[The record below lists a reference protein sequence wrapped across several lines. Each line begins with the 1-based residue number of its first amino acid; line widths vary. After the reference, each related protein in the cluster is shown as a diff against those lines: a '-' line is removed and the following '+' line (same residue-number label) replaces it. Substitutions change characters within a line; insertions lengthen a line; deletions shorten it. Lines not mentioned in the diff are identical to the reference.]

1 MHKKLKKW
9 IVWGAML
16 LVAGGSFAATSQ
28 PDFLLGK
35 NIQILFN
42 MFRDVSLFYVD
53 SVDADRLLENAA
65 AGMVSELDPYTELI
79 PEKEMA
85 DFEIQATG
93 KYAGIGAI
101 IRKSGDYVMIAQPY
115 KNFPA
120 DKAGLV
126 VGDVIVAINGES
138 IKGYDATKVSDML
151 KGTPGTSVKLTV
163 EKLLTG
169 EQEEVEIKRERI
181 VISGVPY
188 YGVIDGNV
196 GYILHNDFSEDCSQ
210 DVLAAF
216 EALKKQG
223 ITSLIIDLRG
233 NGGGIL
239 QEAVKILSMFVPKG
253 TTVVSMKGRS
263 EDSNEKFVTTTD
275 PVDTEIPIAVL
286 VNSMTA
292 SAAEI
297 VSGALQDLD
306 RAVLVGQRTFGKGL
320 VQVTRPLGYNAYLK
334 VTTAKYYIP
343 SGRCI
348 QSVDY
353 AHRNE
358 DGSVGMVP
366 DSLIKE
372 YKTVAGRKVYDGGGI
387 MPDVRLDPNYTS
399 IFTMSLYAKG
409 YSWADMTSVVDSV
422 DRGEFAKNLRPFADL
437 SPIEAFL
444 EQYLEGDFS
453 SLALPFACCATD
465 GGSNECVVL
474 REGKL
479 ARALTASS
487 AIPPFFRGVDIG
499 GRKYYDG
506 AFSNAVPADVCREM
520 GAEVVVGIDLSA
532 YARAD
537 AEKGRV
543 ERWVGS
549 VVGAITPVRTLED
562 AKTRGYRAADV
573 MLRPNLYDFRATS
586 IDRAAVDA
594 MFEIGYMEAKSRM
607 EEIRKAIADV
617 QKNKPRRRLK

>member
-1 MHKKLKKW
+1 M
-9 IVWGAML
+9 A
-16 LVAGGSFAATSQ
+16 
-28 PDFLLGK
+28 
-35 NIQILFN
+35 
-42 MFRDVSLFYVD
+42 
-53 SVDADRLLENAA
+53 LLEKVRALFA
-65 AGMVSELDPYTELI
+65 RRRPSVVLGLALGSGGAKGMAHL
-79 PEKEMA
+79 
-85 DFEIQATG
+85 
-93 KYAGIGAI
+93 GAL
-101 IRKSGDYVMIAQPY
+101 
-115 KNFPA
+115 
-120 DKAGLV
+120 KAFAEEGLSFSV
-126 VGDVIVAINGES
+126 V
-138 IKGYDATKVSDML
+138 T
-151 KGTPGTSVKLTV
+151 GTSI
-163 EKLLTG
+163 G
-169 EQEEVEIKRERI
+169 SI
-181 VISGVPY
+181 V
-188 YGVIDGNV
+188 
-196 GYILHNDFSEDCSQ
+196 
-210 DVLAAF
+210 
-216 EALKKQG
+216 
-223 ITSLIIDLRG
+223 
-233 NGGGIL
+233 
-239 QEAVKILSMFVPKG
+239 
-253 TTVVSMKGRS
+253 
-263 EDSNEKFVTTTD
+263 
-275 PVDTEIPIAVL
+275 
-286 VNSMTA
+286 
-292 SAAEI
+292 
-297 VSGALQDLD
+297 GA
-306 RAVLVGQRTFGKGL
+306 
-320 VQVTRPLGYNAYLK
+320 
-334 VTTAKYYIP
+334 
-343 SGRCI
+343 
-348 QSVDY
+348 
-353 AHRNE
+353 
-358 DGSVGMVP
+358 
-366 DSLIKE
+366 
-372 YKTVAGRKVYDGGGI
+372 
-387 MPDVRLDPNYTS
+387 
-399 IFTMSLYAKG
+399 LYAKG

-617 QKNKPRRRLK
+617 QKNKPRLRLK

>member
-1 MHKKLKKW
+1 M
-9 IVWGAML
+9 A
-16 LVAGGSFAATSQ
+16 
-28 PDFLLGK
+28 
-35 NIQILFN
+35 
-42 MFRDVSLFYVD
+42 
-53 SVDADRLLENAA
+53 LLEKVRALFA
-65 AGMVSELDPYTELI
+65 RRRPSVVLGLALGSGGAKGMAHL
-79 PEKEMA
+79 
-85 DFEIQATG
+85 
-93 KYAGIGAI
+93 GAL
-101 IRKSGDYVMIAQPY
+101 
-115 KNFPA
+115 
-120 DKAGLV
+120 KAFAEEGLSFSV
-126 VGDVIVAINGES
+126 V
-138 IKGYDATKVSDML
+138 T
-151 KGTPGTSVKLTV
+151 GTSI
-163 EKLLTG
+163 G
-169 EQEEVEIKRERI
+169 SI
-181 VISGVPY
+181 V
-188 YGVIDGNV
+188 
-196 GYILHNDFSEDCSQ
+196 
-210 DVLAAF
+210 
-216 EALKKQG
+216 
-223 ITSLIIDLRG
+223 
-233 NGGGIL
+233 
-239 QEAVKILSMFVPKG
+239 
-253 TTVVSMKGRS
+253 
-263 EDSNEKFVTTTD
+263 
-275 PVDTEIPIAVL
+275 
-286 VNSMTA
+286 
-292 SAAEI
+292 
-297 VSGALQDLD
+297 GA
-306 RAVLVGQRTFGKGL
+306 
-320 VQVTRPLGYNAYLK
+320 
-334 VTTAKYYIP
+334 
-343 SGRCI
+343 
-348 QSVDY
+348 
-353 AHRNE
+353 
-358 DGSVGMVP
+358 
-366 DSLIKE
+366 
-372 YKTVAGRKVYDGGGI
+372 
-387 MPDVRLDPNYTS
+387 
-399 IFTMSLYAKG
+399 LYAKG

-506 AFSNAVPADVCREM
+506 AFSNVVPADVCREM

-573 MLRPNLYDFRATS
+573 MLSPNLYDFRATS

>member
-1 MHKKLKKW
+1 M
-9 IVWGAML
+9 A
-16 LVAGGSFAATSQ
+16 
-28 PDFLLGK
+28 
-35 NIQILFN
+35 
-42 MFRDVSLFYVD
+42 
-53 SVDADRLLENAA
+53 LLEKVRALFA
-65 AGMVSELDPYTELI
+65 RRRPSVVLGLALGSGGAKGMAHL
-79 PEKEMA
+79 
-85 DFEIQATG
+85 
-93 KYAGIGAI
+93 GAL
-101 IRKSGDYVMIAQPY
+101 
-115 KNFPA
+115 
-120 DKAGLV
+120 KAFAEEGLSFSV
-126 VGDVIVAINGES
+126 V
-138 IKGYDATKVSDML
+138 T
-151 KGTPGTSVKLTV
+151 GTSI
-163 EKLLTG
+163 G
-169 EQEEVEIKRERI
+169 SI
-181 VISGVPY
+181 V
-188 YGVIDGNV
+188 
-196 GYILHNDFSEDCSQ
+196 
-210 DVLAAF
+210 
-216 EALKKQG
+216 
-223 ITSLIIDLRG
+223 
-233 NGGGIL
+233 
-239 QEAVKILSMFVPKG
+239 
-253 TTVVSMKGRS
+253 
-263 EDSNEKFVTTTD
+263 
-275 PVDTEIPIAVL
+275 
-286 VNSMTA
+286 
-292 SAAEI
+292 
-297 VSGALQDLD
+297 GA
-306 RAVLVGQRTFGKGL
+306 
-320 VQVTRPLGYNAYLK
+320 
-334 VTTAKYYIP
+334 
-343 SGRCI
+343 
-348 QSVDY
+348 
-353 AHRNE
+353 
-358 DGSVGMVP
+358 
-366 DSLIKE
+366 
-372 YKTVAGRKVYDGGGI
+372 
-387 MPDVRLDPNYTS
+387 
-399 IFTMSLYAKG
+399 LYAKG

-506 AFSNAVPADVCREM
+506 AFSNAVPADVCRGM

>member
-1 MHKKLKKW
+1 M
-9 IVWGAML
+9 A
-16 LVAGGSFAATSQ
+16 
-28 PDFLLGK
+28 
-35 NIQILFN
+35 
-42 MFRDVSLFYVD
+42 
-53 SVDADRLLENAA
+53 LLEKVRALFA
-65 AGMVSELDPYTELI
+65 RRRPSVVLGLALGSGGAKGMAHL
-79 PEKEMA
+79 
-85 DFEIQATG
+85 
-93 KYAGIGAI
+93 GAL
-101 IRKSGDYVMIAQPY
+101 
-115 KNFPA
+115 
-120 DKAGLV
+120 KAFAEEGLSFSV
-126 VGDVIVAINGES
+126 V
-138 IKGYDATKVSDML
+138 T
-151 KGTPGTSVKLTV
+151 GTSI
-163 EKLLTG
+163 G
-169 EQEEVEIKRERI
+169 SI
-181 VISGVPY
+181 V
-188 YGVIDGNV
+188 
-196 GYILHNDFSEDCSQ
+196 
-210 DVLAAF
+210 
-216 EALKKQG
+216 
-223 ITSLIIDLRG
+223 
-233 NGGGIL
+233 
-239 QEAVKILSMFVPKG
+239 
-253 TTVVSMKGRS
+253 
-263 EDSNEKFVTTTD
+263 
-275 PVDTEIPIAVL
+275 
-286 VNSMTA
+286 
-292 SAAEI
+292 
-297 VSGALQDLD
+297 GA
-306 RAVLVGQRTFGKGL
+306 
-320 VQVTRPLGYNAYLK
+320 
-334 VTTAKYYIP
+334 
-343 SGRCI
+343 
-348 QSVDY
+348 
-353 AHRNE
+353 
-358 DGSVGMVP
+358 
-366 DSLIKE
+366 
-372 YKTVAGRKVYDGGGI
+372 
-387 MPDVRLDPNYTS
+387 
-399 IFTMSLYAKG
+399 LYAKG

-562 AKTRGYRAADV
+562 TKTRGYRAADV

>member
-1 MHKKLKKW
+1 MALLKK
-9 IVWGAML
+9 VRALFARRRPSVVLGLALGSGGAKGMAHL
-16 LVAGGSFAATSQ
+16 GALKAFAEEGLSF
-28 PDFLLGK
+28 
-35 NIQILFN
+35 
-42 MFRDVSLFYVD
+42 
-53 SVDADRLLENAA
+53 SV
-65 AGMVSELDPYTELI
+65 VT
-79 PEKEMA
+79 
-85 DFEIQATG
+85 
-93 KYAGIGAI
+93 
-101 IRKSGDYVMIAQPY
+101 
-115 KNFPA
+115 
-120 DKAGLV
+120 
-126 VGDVIVAINGES
+126 
-138 IKGYDATKVSDML
+138 
-151 KGTPGTSVKLTV
+151 GTSI
-163 EKLLTG
+163 G
-169 EQEEVEIKRERI
+169 SI
-181 VISGVPY
+181 V
-188 YGVIDGNV
+188 
-196 GYILHNDFSEDCSQ
+196 
-210 DVLAAF
+210 
-216 EALKKQG
+216 
-223 ITSLIIDLRG
+223 
-233 NGGGIL
+233 
-239 QEAVKILSMFVPKG
+239 
-253 TTVVSMKGRS
+253 
-263 EDSNEKFVTTTD
+263 
-275 PVDTEIPIAVL
+275 
-286 VNSMTA
+286 
-292 SAAEI
+292 
-297 VSGALQDLD
+297 GA
-306 RAVLVGQRTFGKGL
+306 
-320 VQVTRPLGYNAYLK
+320 
-334 VTTAKYYIP
+334 
-343 SGRCI
+343 
-348 QSVDY
+348 
-353 AHRNE
+353 
-358 DGSVGMVP
+358 
-366 DSLIKE
+366 
-372 YKTVAGRKVYDGGGI
+372 
-387 MPDVRLDPNYTS
+387 
-399 IFTMSLYAKG
+399 LYAKG

>member
-1 MHKKLKKW
+1 M
-9 IVWGAML
+9 A
-16 LVAGGSFAATSQ
+16 
-28 PDFLLGK
+28 
-35 NIQILFN
+35 
-42 MFRDVSLFYVD
+42 
-53 SVDADRLLENAA
+53 LLEKVRALFA
-65 AGMVSELDPYTELI
+65 RRRPSVVLGLALGSGGAKGMAHL
-79 PEKEMA
+79 
-85 DFEIQATG
+85 
-93 KYAGIGAI
+93 GAL
-101 IRKSGDYVMIAQPY
+101 
-115 KNFPA
+115 
-120 DKAGLV
+120 KAFAEEGLSFSV
-126 VGDVIVAINGES
+126 V
-138 IKGYDATKVSDML
+138 T
-151 KGTPGTSVKLTV
+151 GTSI
-163 EKLLTG
+163 G
-169 EQEEVEIKRERI
+169 SI
-181 VISGVPY
+181 V
-188 YGVIDGNV
+188 
-196 GYILHNDFSEDCSQ
+196 
-210 DVLAAF
+210 
-216 EALKKQG
+216 
-223 ITSLIIDLRG
+223 
-233 NGGGIL
+233 
-239 QEAVKILSMFVPKG
+239 
-253 TTVVSMKGRS
+253 
-263 EDSNEKFVTTTD
+263 
-275 PVDTEIPIAVL
+275 
-286 VNSMTA
+286 
-292 SAAEI
+292 
-297 VSGALQDLD
+297 GA
-306 RAVLVGQRTFGKGL
+306 
-320 VQVTRPLGYNAYLK
+320 
-334 VTTAKYYIP
+334 
-343 SGRCI
+343 
-348 QSVDY
+348 
-353 AHRNE
+353 
-358 DGSVGMVP
+358 
-366 DSLIKE
+366 
-372 YKTVAGRKVYDGGGI
+372 
-387 MPDVRLDPNYTS
+387 
-399 IFTMSLYAKG
+399 LYAKG

-594 MFEIGYMEAKSRM
+594 MFEIGYMEAKSGM
-607 EEIRKAIADV
+607 EEIRKVIADV

>member
-1 MHKKLKKW
+1 MTNTRGNPGKTHKAVYFFLKTVYNSYVY
-9 IVWGAML
+9 I
-16 LVAGGSFAATSQ
+16 AGE
-28 PDFLLGK
+28 
-35 NIQILFN
+35 
-42 MFRDVSLFYVD
+42 
-53 SVDADRLLENAA
+53 ADMALLEKVRALFA
-65 AGMVSELDPYTELI
+65 RRRPSVVLGLALGSGGAKGMAHL
-79 PEKEMA
+79 
-85 DFEIQATG
+85 
-93 KYAGIGAI
+93 GAL
-101 IRKSGDYVMIAQPY
+101 
-115 KNFPA
+115 
-120 DKAGLV
+120 KAFAEEGLSFSV
-126 VGDVIVAINGES
+126 V
-138 IKGYDATKVSDML
+138 T
-151 KGTPGTSVKLTV
+151 GTSI
-163 EKLLTG
+163 G
-169 EQEEVEIKRERI
+169 SI
-181 VISGVPY
+181 V
-188 YGVIDGNV
+188 
-196 GYILHNDFSEDCSQ
+196 
-210 DVLAAF
+210 
-216 EALKKQG
+216 
-223 ITSLIIDLRG
+223 
-233 NGGGIL
+233 
-239 QEAVKILSMFVPKG
+239 
-253 TTVVSMKGRS
+253 
-263 EDSNEKFVTTTD
+263 
-275 PVDTEIPIAVL
+275 
-286 VNSMTA
+286 
-292 SAAEI
+292 
-297 VSGALQDLD
+297 GA
-306 RAVLVGQRTFGKGL
+306 
-320 VQVTRPLGYNAYLK
+320 
-334 VTTAKYYIP
+334 
-343 SGRCI
+343 
-348 QSVDY
+348 
-353 AHRNE
+353 
-358 DGSVGMVP
+358 
-366 DSLIKE
+366 
-372 YKTVAGRKVYDGGGI
+372 
-387 MPDVRLDPNYTS
+387 
-399 IFTMSLYAKG
+399 LYAKG
-409 YSWADMTSVVDSV
+409 YSWADMTSVGDSV

>member
-1 MHKKLKKW
+1 MTNTRGNPGKTHKAVYFFLKTVYNSYVY
-9 IVWGAML
+9 I
-16 LVAGGSFAATSQ
+16 AGE
-28 PDFLLGK
+28 
-35 NIQILFN
+35 
-42 MFRDVSLFYVD
+42 
-53 SVDADRLLENAA
+53 ADMALLEKVRALFA
-65 AGMVSELDPYTELI
+65 RKRPSVVLGLALGSGGAKGMAHL
-79 PEKEMA
+79 
-85 DFEIQATG
+85 
-93 KYAGIGAI
+93 GAL
-101 IRKSGDYVMIAQPY
+101 
-115 KNFPA
+115 
-120 DKAGLV
+120 KAFAEEGLSFSV
-126 VGDVIVAINGES
+126 V
-138 IKGYDATKVSDML
+138 T
-151 KGTPGTSVKLTV
+151 GTSI
-163 EKLLTG
+163 G
-169 EQEEVEIKRERI
+169 SI
-181 VISGVPY
+181 V
-188 YGVIDGNV
+188 
-196 GYILHNDFSEDCSQ
+196 
-210 DVLAAF
+210 
-216 EALKKQG
+216 
-223 ITSLIIDLRG
+223 
-233 NGGGIL
+233 
-239 QEAVKILSMFVPKG
+239 
-253 TTVVSMKGRS
+253 
-263 EDSNEKFVTTTD
+263 
-275 PVDTEIPIAVL
+275 
-286 VNSMTA
+286 
-292 SAAEI
+292 
-297 VSGALQDLD
+297 GA
-306 RAVLVGQRTFGKGL
+306 
-320 VQVTRPLGYNAYLK
+320 
-334 VTTAKYYIP
+334 
-343 SGRCI
+343 
-348 QSVDY
+348 
-353 AHRNE
+353 
-358 DGSVGMVP
+358 
-366 DSLIKE
+366 
-372 YKTVAGRKVYDGGGI
+372 
-387 MPDVRLDPNYTS
+387 
-399 IFTMSLYAKG
+399 LYAKG

-499 GRKYYDG
+499 GRKLYDG
-506 AFSNAVPADVCREM
+506 AFSDAIPADVCREM

>member
-1 MHKKLKKW
+1 M
-9 IVWGAML
+9 A
-16 LVAGGSFAATSQ
+16 
-28 PDFLLGK
+28 
-35 NIQILFN
+35 
-42 MFRDVSLFYVD
+42 
-53 SVDADRLLENAA
+53 LLEKVRALFA
-65 AGMVSELDPYTELI
+65 RRRPSVVLGLALGSGGAKGMAHL
-79 PEKEMA
+79 
-85 DFEIQATG
+85 
-93 KYAGIGAI
+93 GAL
-101 IRKSGDYVMIAQPY
+101 
-115 KNFPA
+115 
-120 DKAGLV
+120 KAFAEEGLSFSV
-126 VGDVIVAINGES
+126 V
-138 IKGYDATKVSDML
+138 T
-151 KGTPGTSVKLTV
+151 GTSI
-163 EKLLTG
+163 G
-169 EQEEVEIKRERI
+169 SI
-181 VISGVPY
+181 V
-188 YGVIDGNV
+188 
-196 GYILHNDFSEDCSQ
+196 
-210 DVLAAF
+210 
-216 EALKKQG
+216 
-223 ITSLIIDLRG
+223 
-233 NGGGIL
+233 
-239 QEAVKILSMFVPKG
+239 
-253 TTVVSMKGRS
+253 
-263 EDSNEKFVTTTD
+263 
-275 PVDTEIPIAVL
+275 
-286 VNSMTA
+286 
-292 SAAEI
+292 
-297 VSGALQDLD
+297 GA
-306 RAVLVGQRTFGKGL
+306 
-320 VQVTRPLGYNAYLK
+320 
-334 VTTAKYYIP
+334 
-343 SGRCI
+343 
-348 QSVDY
+348 
-353 AHRNE
+353 
-358 DGSVGMVP
+358 
-366 DSLIKE
+366 
-372 YKTVAGRKVYDGGGI
+372 
-387 MPDVRLDPNYTS
+387 
-399 IFTMSLYAKG
+399 LYAKG

-453 SLALPFACCATD
+453 SLALPFACFATD

>member
-1 MHKKLKKW
+1 M
-9 IVWGAML
+9 A
-16 LVAGGSFAATSQ
+16 
-28 PDFLLGK
+28 
-35 NIQILFN
+35 
-42 MFRDVSLFYVD
+42 
-53 SVDADRLLENAA
+53 LLEKVRALFA
-65 AGMVSELDPYTELI
+65 RRRPSVVLGLALGSGGAKGMAHL
-79 PEKEMA
+79 
-85 DFEIQATG
+85 
-93 KYAGIGAI
+93 GAL
-101 IRKSGDYVMIAQPY
+101 
-115 KNFPA
+115 
-120 DKAGLV
+120 KAFAEEGLSFSV
-126 VGDVIVAINGES
+126 V
-138 IKGYDATKVSDML
+138 T
-151 KGTPGTSVKLTV
+151 GTSI
-163 EKLLTG
+163 G
-169 EQEEVEIKRERI
+169 SI
-181 VISGVPY
+181 V
-188 YGVIDGNV
+188 
-196 GYILHNDFSEDCSQ
+196 
-210 DVLAAF
+210 
-216 EALKKQG
+216 
-223 ITSLIIDLRG
+223 
-233 NGGGIL
+233 
-239 QEAVKILSMFVPKG
+239 
-253 TTVVSMKGRS
+253 
-263 EDSNEKFVTTTD
+263 
-275 PVDTEIPIAVL
+275 
-286 VNSMTA
+286 
-292 SAAEI
+292 
-297 VSGALQDLD
+297 GA
-306 RAVLVGQRTFGKGL
+306 
-320 VQVTRPLGYNAYLK
+320 
-334 VTTAKYYIP
+334 
-343 SGRCI
+343 
-348 QSVDY
+348 
-353 AHRNE
+353 
-358 DGSVGMVP
+358 
-366 DSLIKE
+366 
-372 YKTVAGRKVYDGGGI
+372 
-387 MPDVRLDPNYTS
+387 
-399 IFTMSLYAKG
+399 LYAKG

>member
-1 MHKKLKKW
+1 M
-9 IVWGAML
+9 A
-16 LVAGGSFAATSQ
+16 
-28 PDFLLGK
+28 
-35 NIQILFN
+35 
-42 MFRDVSLFYVD
+42 
-53 SVDADRLLENAA
+53 LLEKVRALFA
-65 AGMVSELDPYTELI
+65 RRRPSVVLGLALGSGGAKGMAHL
-79 PEKEMA
+79 
-85 DFEIQATG
+85 
-93 KYAGIGAI
+93 GAL
-101 IRKSGDYVMIAQPY
+101 
-115 KNFPA
+115 
-120 DKAGLV
+120 KAFAEEGLSFSV
-126 VGDVIVAINGES
+126 V
-138 IKGYDATKVSDML
+138 T
-151 KGTPGTSVKLTV
+151 GTSI
-163 EKLLTG
+163 G
-169 EQEEVEIKRERI
+169 SI
-181 VISGVPY
+181 V
-188 YGVIDGNV
+188 
-196 GYILHNDFSEDCSQ
+196 
-210 DVLAAF
+210 
-216 EALKKQG
+216 
-223 ITSLIIDLRG
+223 
-233 NGGGIL
+233 
-239 QEAVKILSMFVPKG
+239 
-253 TTVVSMKGRS
+253 
-263 EDSNEKFVTTTD
+263 
-275 PVDTEIPIAVL
+275 
-286 VNSMTA
+286 
-292 SAAEI
+292 
-297 VSGALQDLD
+297 GA
-306 RAVLVGQRTFGKGL
+306 
-320 VQVTRPLGYNAYLK
+320 
-334 VTTAKYYIP
+334 
-343 SGRCI
+343 
-348 QSVDY
+348 
-353 AHRNE
+353 
-358 DGSVGMVP
+358 
-366 DSLIKE
+366 
-372 YKTVAGRKVYDGGGI
+372 
-387 MPDVRLDPNYTS
+387 
-399 IFTMSLYAKG
+399 LYAKG

-617 QKNKPRRRLK
+617 HKNKPRRRLK

>member
-1 MHKKLKKW
+1 M
-9 IVWGAML
+9 A
-16 LVAGGSFAATSQ
+16 
-28 PDFLLGK
+28 
-35 NIQILFN
+35 
-42 MFRDVSLFYVD
+42 
-53 SVDADRLLENAA
+53 LLEKVRALFA
-65 AGMVSELDPYTELI
+65 RRRPSVVLGLALGSGGAKGMAHL
-79 PEKEMA
+79 
-85 DFEIQATG
+85 
-93 KYAGIGAI
+93 GAL
-101 IRKSGDYVMIAQPY
+101 
-115 KNFPA
+115 
-120 DKAGLV
+120 KAFAEEGLSFSV
-126 VGDVIVAINGES
+126 V
-138 IKGYDATKVSDML
+138 T
-151 KGTPGTSVKLTV
+151 GTSI
-163 EKLLTG
+163 G
-169 EQEEVEIKRERI
+169 SI
-181 VISGVPY
+181 V
-188 YGVIDGNV
+188 
-196 GYILHNDFSEDCSQ
+196 
-210 DVLAAF
+210 
-216 EALKKQG
+216 
-223 ITSLIIDLRG
+223 
-233 NGGGIL
+233 
-239 QEAVKILSMFVPKG
+239 
-253 TTVVSMKGRS
+253 
-263 EDSNEKFVTTTD
+263 
-275 PVDTEIPIAVL
+275 
-286 VNSMTA
+286 
-292 SAAEI
+292 
-297 VSGALQDLD
+297 GA
-306 RAVLVGQRTFGKGL
+306 
-320 VQVTRPLGYNAYLK
+320 
-334 VTTAKYYIP
+334 
-343 SGRCI
+343 
-348 QSVDY
+348 
-353 AHRNE
+353 
-358 DGSVGMVP
+358 
-366 DSLIKE
+366 
-372 YKTVAGRKVYDGGGI
+372 
-387 MPDVRLDPNYTS
+387 
-399 IFTMSLYAKG
+399 LYAKG
-409 YSWADMTSVVDSV
+409 YSWTDMTSVVDSV

>member
-1 MHKKLKKW
+1 MTNTRGNPGKTHKAVYFFLKTVYNSYVY
-9 IVWGAML
+9 I
-16 LVAGGSFAATSQ
+16 AGE
-28 PDFLLGK
+28 
-35 NIQILFN
+35 
-42 MFRDVSLFYVD
+42 
-53 SVDADRLLENAA
+53 ADMALLEKVRALFA
-65 AGMVSELDPYTELI
+65 RRRPSVVLGLALGSGGAKGMAHL
-79 PEKEMA
+79 
-85 DFEIQATG
+85 
-93 KYAGIGAI
+93 GAL
-101 IRKSGDYVMIAQPY
+101 
-115 KNFPA
+115 
-120 DKAGLV
+120 KAFAEEGLSFSV
-126 VGDVIVAINGES
+126 V
-138 IKGYDATKVSDML
+138 T
-151 KGTPGTSVKLTV
+151 GTSI
-163 EKLLTG
+163 G
-169 EQEEVEIKRERI
+169 SI
-181 VISGVPY
+181 V
-188 YGVIDGNV
+188 
-196 GYILHNDFSEDCSQ
+196 
-210 DVLAAF
+210 
-216 EALKKQG
+216 
-223 ITSLIIDLRG
+223 
-233 NGGGIL
+233 
-239 QEAVKILSMFVPKG
+239 
-253 TTVVSMKGRS
+253 
-263 EDSNEKFVTTTD
+263 
-275 PVDTEIPIAVL
+275 
-286 VNSMTA
+286 
-292 SAAEI
+292 
-297 VSGALQDLD
+297 GA
-306 RAVLVGQRTFGKGL
+306 
-320 VQVTRPLGYNAYLK
+320 
-334 VTTAKYYIP
+334 
-343 SGRCI
+343 
-348 QSVDY
+348 
-353 AHRNE
+353 
-358 DGSVGMVP
+358 
-366 DSLIKE
+366 
-372 YKTVAGRKVYDGGGI
+372 
-387 MPDVRLDPNYTS
+387 
-399 IFTMSLYAKG
+399 LYAKG

-617 QKNKPRRRLK
+617 QKNKPRLRLK